1 MKIILGITGGIAAYK
16 AAELLRLLRG
26 RDADVEVVMT
36 EAATRFV
43 APLTFEA
50 LSGKPVHSDQWQ
62 GMAHIDLSRGADA
75 ILIAPATADFISKI
89 AYGRADDLLS
99 ALCLARECPLH
110 IAPAMNRMMWENP
123 ATRRNMRLA
132 KADGV
137 ILHGPDDG
145 IQACGES
152 GPGRMMEPVEIAERL
167 FSFLAPK
174 YLNGKKFLITAGPT
188 VEAIDPVRA
197 ITNFS
202 SGKMGYA
209 LARAAIDAGASV
221 ILVSG
226 PTALRPPSGA
236 EFIPVVSAI
245 EMREA
250 VMARI
255 READVFAS
263 VAAVADYRV
272 ANASGI
278 KIKKEGSLTL
288 ELVPNPDILAE
299 VANLENAP
307 FCLGFAAETD
317 HLVEHA
323 EEKMLRKKVDML
335 AANLVEDAMG
345 LDTNEI
351 VLLTPVGGR
360 ILARTS
366 KQEIAA
372 ELVREIA
379 NELDLR

>member
-16 AAELLRLLRG
+16 AAELLRLLRE

-50 LSGKPVHSDQWQ
+50 LSGKPAHSDQWK
-62 GMAHIDLSRGADA
+62 GMEHIGLSRGADA
-75 ILIAPATADFISKI
+75 ILVAPATADFISRI
-89 AYGRADDLLS
+89 VHGRADDLLS

-132 KADGV
+132 RADG
-137 ILHGPDDG
+137 IISHGPDDG
-145 IQACGES
+145 LQACGES

-174 YLNGKKFLITAGPT
+174 YLTGKNFLITAGPT
-188 VEAIDPVRA
+188 LETIDPVRA
-197 ITNFS
+197 ITNLS

-209 LARAAIDAGASV
+209 IARAAMDAGAEV
-221 ILVSG
+221 TLVSG
-226 PTALRPPSGA
+226 PTAITPPSGA
-236 EFIPVVSAI
+236 RLIRVRSAL

-250 VMARI
+250 VMAHV

-278 KIKKEGSLTL
+278 KIKKEGNLTL

-299 VANLENAP
+299 VASLDNAP

-323 EEKMLRKKVDML
+323 EEKMMRKKVDML
-335 AANLVEDAMG
+335 AANLVEHAMG
-345 LDTNEI
+345 KDTNEI
-351 VLLTPVGGR
+351 VLLTPLGKR
-360 ILARTS
+360 MLPRAS